1 MVKKVKEFTSSD
13 LNVQDNSVCIWTNA
27 MDDTLVDAYCHEDAL
42 GHRVGGTFTTHT
54 MDNIVKELRS
64 KFSNKVIN
72 KEKINNRIKAIKKQF
87 TKFYD
92 TFHQSGMSGFAW
104 DPITHKWD
112 AKPEV
117 WAQLIQVKP
126 QADELKNK
134 SFQNYEK
141 LVTLY
146 GKDRAT
152 GKHAETGSDM
162 LKRNTYKNS
171 RKSIVDSL
179 TIDEIDDMDF
189 INTDSLED
197 MKGHEQGDQTQAY
210 SDVPAP
216 TVYSEEP
223 TPSINK
229 KSKHDHLEGMT
240 DMLRG
245 GMDNLDVVAEPSPDE
260 QTEDDEYDHSFIL
273 KDDIGY
279 VCRICEVSK
288 RSIDAWDLVPYT
300 IIRSLEKQSSTL
312 ILILLC

>member
-1 MVKKVKEFTSSD
+1 
-13 LNVQDNSVCIWTNA
+13 
-27 MDDTLVDAYCHEDAL
+27 
-42 GHRVGGTFTTHT
+42 
-54 MDNIVKELRS
+54 
-64 KFSNKVIN
+64 
-72 KEKINNRIKAIKKQF
+72 
-87 TKFYD
+87 
-92 TFHQSGMSGFAW
+92 MSGFAW

-112 AKPEV
+112 VEPEV

-126 QADELKNK
+126 QVTELKNK

-171 RKSIVDSL
+171 IKSRVDSL

-197 MKGHEQGDQTQAY
+197 MEGHEQGDQTQAF
-210 SDVPAP
+210 SDVPTP
-216 TVYSEEP
+216 TVYSEKP
-223 TPSINK
+223 TPSRNK

-245 GMDNLDVVAEPSPDE
+245 GMDNLAGAINRLSPLLPISE
-260 QTEDDEYDHSFIL
+260 TEI
-273 KDDIGY
+273 
-279 VCRICEVSK
+279 
-288 RSIDAWDLVPYT
+288 
-300 IIRSLEKQSSTL
+300 
-312 ILILLC
+312 